1 MNHWM
6 IIDQRRD
13 ASNQL
18 KGYVYSRLSL
28 LISCWAIP
36 SVPHYVDE
44 RVNSKNGY
52 IGDYMEINDG
62 DQTNNKHAKQIC
74 LSKLKL
80 HR

>member
-1 MNHWM
+1 M
-6 IIDQRRD
+6 IIGQRRD

-18 KGYVYSRLSL
+18 NGYAYSHLSL

-36 SVPHYVDE
+36 SVPHYVEE
-44 RVNSKNGY
+44 RVNPKNGY
-52 IGDYMEINDG
+52 TWDYMEINDG

>member
-1 MNHWM
+1 M
-6 IIDQRRD
+6 IIGQRRD

-18 KGYVYSRLSL
+18 KGYAYSHLSL

-36 SVPHYVDE
+36 SVPHDVE
-44 RVNSKNGY
+44 EHVNPKNGY

-80 HR
+80 QR